1 MQAKLSAT
9 GDEAW
14 KDREAAVLALGAIA
28 EGCING
34 LYPHLSEVIF
44 VEWSPFAQILDQI
57 PNECRILD
65 ANMMIY
71 LFSRF
76 GYAFSDSQH

>member
-1 MQAKLSAT
+1 MFTQLDICFIHVAQSCRTRALLSLQAKLSAT

-14 KDREAAVLALGAIA
+14 KDREAAVLALGAIG

-44 VEWSPFAQILDQI
+44 SDTF
-57 PNECRILD
+57 
-65 ANMMIY
+65 M
-71 LFSRF
+71 
-76 GYAFSDSQH
+76 GYIEFIKFIDG